1 MQLFT
6 SPNNS
11 RELKRDISLYRQR
24 RNYTCGP
31 SSVMMVMSALDPQFT
46 PNEVSELEIWRE
58 ATTIHGGCGPVGLA
72 LALDRRKFR
81 SKIIV
86 NHDDLFLGSRA
97 SRKEEIE
104 AMRLLQARDMAEAR
118 DRSIEIAVQNYTL
131 EDLTTWMTEG
141 WHPIVMIGIEYEGIN
156 ITHWI
161 VITGIG
167 SGGLLVN
174 DPLKDVNMP
183 DGPSLIDYQTFA
195 EISSFGERRERAVV
209 LAGIR
214 EPESRPTIR

>member
-1 MQLFT
+1 
-6 SPNNS
+6 
-11 RELKRDISLYRQR
+11 
-24 RNYTCGP
+24 
-31 SSVMMVMSALDPQFT
+31 
-46 PNEVSELEIWRE
+46 
-58 ATTIHGGCGPVGLA
+58 
-72 LALDRRKFR
+72 
-81 SKIIV
+81 
-86 NHDDLFLGSRA
+86 
-97 SRKEEIE
+97 
-104 AMRLLQARDMAEAR
+104 MRLLQARDMAEAR

>member
-1 MQLFT
+1 
-6 SPNNS
+6 
-11 RELKRDISLYRQR
+11 
-24 RNYTCGP
+24 
-31 SSVMMVMSALDPQFT
+31 MMVMSALDPQFT

-81 SKIIV
+81 SKIII